1 MDRYAEKC
9 GELADRVW
17 EAEYLKM
24 RDAIEG
30 NPGAVLRFAH
40 KVAYHTRR
48 INSNHLLSNQ
58 F

>member
-1 MDRYAEKC
+1 MDRYAEKY

-30 NPGAVLRFAH
+30 SPGA
-40 KVAYHTRR
+40 
-48 INSNHLLSNQ
+48 
-58 F
+58 